1 MATINDPTSKT
12 PVTGSTMNVLT
23 DKKKE
28 EDNREGSAQRDDSSI
43 PVSGGS
49 KVGTIS
55 TAPSPRQVQKPA
67 SSGTFTNLQQYS
79 EANKGAAQ
87 RMTQTA
93 TQNVA
98 QQGKQIQQQVGQQAA
113 RTESDIEANQKKIEE
128 EQKFANVLLNK
139 AGTAVGQEDIESY
152 EKSVLGKDYD
162 KFKSEAAAIQ
172 KQEDLEALK
181 KQYNLDYTYNPS
193 EADYNRFRNIVTGQ
207 TQFNDVRD
215 LDLSQQR
222 VQAQQLQQLGQQAG
236 TDQGRLALLMQT
248 LGRGREYTRGQSGLD
263 AALIARDAEARQALQ
278 QGIQQTAEQATG
290 ALTKAQTDILARR
303 QALED
308 LNREYGTNIATE
320 GEQETTDVMNAVNS
334 GMIDLQTARSTLAKE
349 LGITEADAEA
359 RMKAMAQERLSLQS
373 KGKVY
378 GSSQYNSWS
387 PVTSGFRYRNML
399 DAATEGIALSKD
411 QKDALQLAGVDPT
424 LTMTDAQRNWFRT
437 RGYEPWMADSSA
449 YNYNFLDT
457 DVTGAGLQ
465 LRSAYDRM
473 FGGEASALQKAL
485 GSEAIAR
492 QLAMSGAN
500 VEGVEGGINQLYK
513 QLKEGKDIDLETA
526 ASIEQYRR
534 YNALQDLLKG
544 RDIGERSLRMSEA
557 EKKAGKAAEQER
569 LLREARAEAM
579 RKFKIQ
585 GE

>member
-1 MATINDPTSKT
+1 
-12 PVTGSTMNVLT
+12 MNVLT

-67 SSGTFTNLQQYS
+67 SSGTFTNLQQYA
-79 EANKGAAQ
+79 EANKGGAQ
-87 RMTQTA
+87 RITQAA
-93 TQNVA
+93 TQNIA
-98 QQGKQIQQQVGQQAA
+98 QQGKQIQQQVGQQTA
-113 RTESDIEANQKKIEE
+113 RTESDITANQKKIEE
-128 EQKFANVLLNK
+128 EQKFAGALLNK
-139 AGTAVGQEDIESY
+139 AGTAIGQEDIESY

-181 KQYNLDYTYNPS
+181 KQYNLDYTYNPN

-215 LDLSQQR
+215 LDLSKQR
-222 VQAQQLQQLGQQAG
+222 VQAQQLQQVGQQAG

-278 QGIQQTAEQATG
+278 QRIQQTAEQATG
-290 ALTKAQTDILARR
+290 ALTKAQTDISSRR

-308 LNREYGTNIATE
+308 LNRDYGTNIATT
-320 GEQETTDVMNAVNS
+320 GETTTSKVLTDVQTGVT
-334 GMIDLQTARSTLAKE
+334 DLQTARSTLAKE

-378 GSSQYNSWS
+378 GAYRANSWS
-387 PVTSGFRYRNML
+387 PVISGFHYRNML
-399 DAATEGIALSKD
+399 DTATEGIALSKD

-437 RGYEPWMADSSA
+437 RGYAPWRGADSSA
-449 YNYNFLDT
+449 YNYNFIDT

-513 QLKEGKDIDLETA
+513 DLKEGKDIDLETA

-557 EKKAGKAAEQER
+557 EKKAGKAAEQEA
-569 LLREARAEAM
+569 LLRQARAEAM